1 MCGGDSPSDPAGGT
15 LGDIAQDDDPN
26 ITQVEADV
34 QVSFAEATKGQQS
47 LTSDEA
53 LQDEM
58 DSQSYQTA
66 FASKVFD
73 DTGKHQETIES
84 QDTVPYSGG
93 QDAFGQ
99 QQKANA
105 AVLQAATE
113 GKFIGTFNPLAE
125 AQPMTSAQLAEAADQ
140 PISKGGL
147 GQYAVGTLATNPETT
162 AGQTA
167 QQQAAL
173 AQALTSGQVN
183 ITNPIESQSRA
194 AIEASN
200 TLGQMNP
207 TLSMGISVVG
217 GLISMVAGVPIG
229 PGVAQTVLQG
239 QPGAVGASLTSALG
253 FTPFGDQIAGI
264 TPPALLGMTGQSG
277 DQDASVADPTE
288 GIGPDM
294 PTLAA
299 PIGMT
304 MQTPTT
310 PTDFPPPLTFDEPVD
325 PRPAAL
331 PVLLEPGT
339 SISDLSADNIL
350 AEIQS
355 GQITA
360 QRRRRAGAAAS
371 IRTSPS
377 GAQVTSADVF
387 RPSLFTVTQTLG

>member
-1 MCGGDSPSDPAGGT
+1 MCGGDSPSDPTGGT
-15 LGDIAQDDDPN
+15 LGDIAQDDDPS

-34 QVSFAEATKGQQS
+34 QVSFAVATQTQQS
-47 LTSDEA
+47 LTSDQA
-53 LQDEM
+53 FQDEM
-58 DSQSYQTA
+58 ESQYETA
-66 FASKVFD
+66 LFASKALE

-84 QDTVPYSGG
+84 QDTVPYYAGE
-93 QDAFGQ
+93 DALGQ
-99 QQKANA
+99 QQKATA
-105 AVLQAATE
+105 AVLQGATQ
-113 GKFIGTFNPLAE
+113 GKFIGTDNPLAE
-125 AQPMTSAQLAEAADQ
+125 AEPMTSAELAEQGDQ
-140 PISKGGL
+140 PISNFGL
-147 GQYAVGTLATNPETT
+147 GQYAVGTLATHPETT
-162 AGQTA
+162 AKQTA

-173 AQALTSGQVN
+173 AQALTSGEVDIN
-183 ITNPIESQSRA
+183 DPIGSQSPA

-217 GLISMVAGVPIG
+217 GLISMAAGVPIG

-264 TPPALLGMTGQSG
+264 TPPALLGMTDQSG

-355 GQITA
+355 NQITA
-360 QRRRRAGAAAS
+360 ERRRRAGAAAS

-387 RPSLFTVTQTLG
+387 RPSLFRVTQTLG